1 MTEEKTAS
9 HRTLCDAAFF
19 VPVRGAGC
27 IPLVLAWYII
37 TELGSILENAVK
49 MGAKVPEWL
58 VKMLKASANMVEHAG
73 DGSVTGLD
81 DGDVSVIDSVQ
92 E

>member
-27 IPLVLAWYII
+27 IRAVDEQEFDEIVAVPVRGAGCIDESLQGVRQGPV
-37 TELGSILENAVK
+37 TVPVRGTGCILQALLK
-49 MGAKVPEWL
+49 KLKVHTLLSP
-58 VKMLKASANMVEHAG
+58 
-73 DGSVTGLD
+73 
-81 DGDVSVIDSVQ
+81 
-92 E
+92 